1 MRYSCGTIIGLFG
14 LSFGRKRKLCFN
26 GPSKG
31 LMGSDIEVEELI
43 YVEAVFREEEEVNKE
58 V

>member
-1 MRYSCGTIIGLFG
+1 MRYSCGTIIGLSG
-14 LSFGRKRKLCFN
+14 LSFGRNRKLCFN
-26 GPSKG
+26 GPSKS

-43 YVEAVFREEEEVNKE
+43 YVEAVFREEEVNKE